1 VKEQKTICPVIETD
15 IATVSFDQIKPVLQF
30 LESNDAL
37 PETSLV
43 FPIGTVTN
51 DGRLDLCKQN
61 LGADGASM
69 IVGALK
75 QNQSVKHLLLGTN
88 GIGNEGAKV
97 LSEAI
102 SQNHTLETL
111 YLGCNYIESEGAIA
125 ICEALEDNK
134 DIKSVWFKRNPIGKD
149 SVPALINLLKKNK
162 NIRTLDLV
170 NTGLADGFCDLF
182 DYFKENTRIERLYL
196 SGNYLTPPQ
205 YMAHLAAVLAH
216 NKTLKALFVSVNNF
230 GDEGAAL
237 LAKGLAQNTTLEEL
251 SVASCG
257 LKEAGIVCLLEALAS
272 NKNLKHLDFGYASST
287 RVLQSKGNEISDV
300 SAQRL
305 LEFIE
310 NSPQLASLNLSKT
323 RIPNTY
329 KDIFASFTH
338 INIRIDGFKN
348 SKTVEPH
355 PDSKAIKSV
364 YR

>member
-1 VKEQKTICPVIETD
+1 MKEQKTICPVIETD
-15 IATVSFDQIKPVLQF
+15 MTSVLFEKIEPVLQF

-61 LGADGASM
+61 LGADGARM

-88 GIGNEGAKV
+88 KIGNQGAID

-102 SQNHTLETL
+102 AHNSSLETL

-125 ICEALEDNK
+125 LCEALEHNT

-149 SVPALINLLKKNK
+149 SVPALINLLKKNSH
-162 NIRTLDLV
+162 IRTLDLV
-170 NTGLADGFCDLF
+170 NTCLEDGFCDLF
-182 DYFKENTRIERLYL
+182 DYFKENQSVERLYL
-196 SGNYLTPPQ
+196 SGNYLIPPQ
-205 YMAHLAAVLAH
+205 YMAHLAGVLTH

-230 GDEGAAL
+230 GDEGATL

-257 LKEAGIVCLLEALAS
+257 LQEAGIICLLDALAQ
-272 NKNLKHLDFGYASST
+272 NKNLKHLDLGYASST
-287 RVLQSKGNEISDV
+287 RVLQSKGNTLSDV
-300 SAQRL
+300 AAQKL

-310 NSPQLASLNLSKT
+310 ASPQLMSINLIKTNLSD
-323 RIPNTY
+323 TY
-329 KDIFASFTH
+329 KGLFSKITDRRIS
-338 INIRIDGFKN
+338 IDGLNNK
-348 SKTVEPH
+348 KTIARH
-355 PDSKAIKSV
+355 PDSQAIKSV

>member
-1 VKEQKTICPVIETD
+1 MKEQKTICPVIETE
-15 IATVSFDQIKPVLQF
+15 IASVSFEKIEPVLHF
-30 LESNDAL
+30 LESNNAL
-37 PETSLV
+37 PETSFV

-61 LGADGASM
+61 LGADGARM

-88 GIGNEGAKV
+88 KIGNQGAID

-102 SQNHTLETL
+102 AHNNTLETL

-125 ICEALEDNK
+125 LCEALEQNT

-170 NTGLADGFCDLF
+170 NTGLEDGFCDLF
-182 DYFKENTRIERLYL
+182 DYFKENTCIERLYL
-196 SGNYLTPPQ
+196 SGNYLTPQ
-205 YMAHLAAVLAH
+205 YIAHLADVLEH

-230 GDEGAAL
+230 GDEGASH
-237 LAKGLAQNTTLEEL
+237 LAKGLAKNTTLEEL

-257 LKEAGIVCLLEALAS
+257 LKEVGIISLLDALVC
-272 NKNLKHLDFGYASST
+272 NKNFKHLDLGYASST
-287 RVLQSKGNEISDV
+287 RVLQSKGNEISDLA
-300 SAQRL
+300 AQRL
-305 LEFIE
+305 LKFIE
-310 NSPQLASLNLSKT
+310 NAPQLASVNLAKT

-329 KDIFASFTH
+329 KHIFANFTH

-348 SKTVEPH
+348 PKTIEPH